1 MKRSVVIAGRPNVGK
16 STLFNRIL
24 RRRQAI
30 TDPTPGVTR
39 DAIRTTA
46 EIGNR
51 EIWLVDT
58 GGVTR
63 ESGPFDEL
71 VTRNALEEI
80 EKGDVVVLLLD
91 VTSLTSEDEE
101 IIEAVRKSGRP
112 TVCAVNKVDSEK
124 REEALWNFHSLGF
137 EKTIGI
143 SAAHGLGMDDLEE
156 AVLDYLDLLDE
167 AGADPA
173 PISKEEL
180 EAEAAAES
188 GEIKIAVLGQPNTGK
203 SSLMNRFLNR
213 ERALVSEIPGTTRD
227 VVEERFEYRGRPFR
241 ILDTAGMRRRTKVRE
256 NIEYYS
262 VQRAVHAID
271 SADVVC
277 LVVDAEK
284 GLVEQDKKIASLVV
298 DRGRGLVLVL
308 NKWDL
313 LDDLGNQEAA
323 IIDRTRFLF
332 PVLSFAPIIPT
343 SATTG
348 FGISRLLGVIQEV
361 DGQLHRRV
369 DTSQLN
375 SALRAWVEETPPPSG
390 RKRWKVRYMT
400 QVSTHPV
407 RFVAFVNRA
416 SDFPGFYYQF
426 LLNRIRREL
435 GFSRVPIALELRD
448 NSRSD

>member
-1 MKRSVVIAGRPNVGK
+1 MRRSVVIAGRPNVGK

-24 RRRQAI
+24 RRRHAI

-39 DAIRTTA
+39 DAIRTIA
-46 EIGNR
+46 EVGNR
-51 EIWLVDT
+51 EVWLVDT
-58 GGVTR
+58 GGVTN
-63 ESGPFDEL
+63 EAGPFDQI
-71 VTRNALEEI
+71 VTRNALEEM
-80 EKGDVVVLLLD
+80 EKGDVIVLLLD
-91 VTSLTSEDEE
+91 VTGLTPEDEE
-101 IIEAVRKSGRP
+101 IIEAVRRIGGP

-124 REEALWNFHSLGF
+124 REQDLWNFYSLGF

-143 SAAHGLGMDDLEE
+143 SAAHGLGIEDLED
-156 AVLDYLDLLDE
+156 AILDYLDLLDQ
-167 AGADPA
+167 AGADLSE
-173 PISKEEL
+173 ITKEEL
-180 EAEAAAES
+180 RAEES

-213 ERALVSEIPGTTRD
+213 DRALVSEIPGTTRD
-227 VVEERFEYRGRPFR
+227 VVEERFEYKGRPFR
-241 ILDTAGMRRRTKVRE
+241 ILDTAGMRRRAKVRE
-256 NIEYYS
+256 NVEYYS

-271 SADVVC
+271 EADVVC
-277 LVVDAEK
+277 LVVDARK

-298 DRGRGLVLVL
+298 DRGRGLILAL

-313 LDDLGNQEAA
+313 LDDVGNQEAA
-323 IIDRTRFLF
+323 LVDRIRFLF
-332 PVLSFAPIIPT
+332 PVLSFAPITPT
-343 SATTG
+343 SAVTG

-361 DGQLHRRV
+361 YGQLHRRV
-369 DTSQLN
+369 ETSQLN
-375 SALRAWVEETPPPSG
+375 TALRAWVAETPPPSG

-416 SDFPGFYYQF
+416 SDFPRFYYQF

-448 NSRSD
+448 NSRRD